1 MEAVSEACDLDNYF
15 KLKVFPY
22 PHCLQYFSSPHS
34 HHPPP
39 LFFNWLW
46 GVGGWVFC
54 LAFVCIL
61 RLLLLGLP
69 PTRLNGISNSLLPQR
84 WSEMIISSEV

>member
-39 LFFNWLW
+39 FFLI
-46 GVGGWVFC
+46 GFGGWGGRVLFGFC
-54 LAFVCIL
+54 LYFKTFAIRVAPNKTERYF
-61 RLLLLGLP
+61 
-69 PTRLNGISNSLLPQR
+69 Q
-84 WSEMIISSEV
+84 